1 MFRGHFE
8 HTVDDKG
15 RVAIP
20 ARFREA
26 LSGLQEERLV
36 VTKYAI
42 RGVRCLD
49 VYPLAAWRQLEV
61 RLQSQKRFDPRL
73 VSFRNYYVSGA
84 HEYQLDGQGR
94 ILIPEYLKQHA
105 GIKQDVVMIGV
116 SDRIEIWAKEK
127 WKQFFESNQG
137 SFEALAEKLVNEP
150 KQEK

>member
-49 VYPLAAWRQLEV
+49 AYPLAAWRQVEA

-73 VSFRNYYVSGA
+73 VSFRNYCLSGA
-84 HEYQLDGQGR
+84 RVDQVDGQAQ
-94 ILIPEYLKQHA
+94 ILIPQ
-105 GIKQDVVMIGV
+105 
-116 SDRIEIWAKEK
+116 
-127 WKQFFESNQG
+127 
-137 SFEALAEKLVNEP
+137 
-150 KQEK
+150 

>member
-73 VSFRNYYVSGA
+73 VSFRN
-84 HEYQLDGQGR
+84 
-94 ILIPEYLKQHA
+94 
-105 GIKQDVVMIGV
+105 
-116 SDRIEIWAKEK
+116 
-127 WKQFFESNQG
+127 
-137 SFEALAEKLVNEP
+137 
-150 KQEK
+150 

>member
-8 HTVDDKG
+8 HLVDDKG

-94 ILIPEYLKQHA
+94 ILIPQHLREYAGLKR
-105 GIKQDVVMIGV
+105 DVVFTGDIEKF
-116 SDRIEIWAKEK
+116 RIWEK
-127 WKQFFESNQG
+127 DAWQQVFATDERAFLEYPERWG
-137 SFEALAEKLVNEP
+137 DLDL
-150 KQEK
+150 